1 LPVPDAFG
9 ASSRKSKTM
18 MTIKALP
25 ETVSTDR
32 VFGKTTV
39 PPWAT
44 HIALITG
51 AESMDNLELFERMV
65 AAVAGQKKEETYDAW
80 ELGISQSRE
89 RVVVWWFKK
98 SDAAATVINQSSIFP
113 FTG

>member
-1 LPVPDAFG
+1 
-9 ASSRKSKTM
+9 
-18 MTIKALP
+18 
-25 ETVSTDR
+25 
-32 VFGKTTV
+32 
-39 PPWAT
+39 
-44 HIALITG
+44 
-51 AESMDNLELFERMV
+51 MV